1 MIKGHCQSGDIQ
13 TAFTL
18 LGQMKLTTNL
28 KPDEIMYNSLLD
40 GCAQHSL
47 TDEGLR
53 LLEEMQSEGVQPSN
67 FTLSVLVKLMNRAR
81 KLDQAFCLVRDIS
94 EKYNFKP
101 NVHVYTNLIQA
112 CTSSRQLT
120 RAMETLE
127 TMLKNNVYPESRTYV
142 LLVRASLSS
151 HNAEQAVALLRGA
164 LGLSGAHHIVS
175 QAWCH
180 NLDNALVNETLNALV
195 DRGFTQAFA
204 VPLLN
209 DIKSSKLR
217 VNVDAYTHKRVMSS
231 GAGDEKGWSPSTAK
245 GKGRGMHNS
254 R

>member
-13 TAFTL
+13 TAFSL

-53 LLEEMQSEGVQPSN
+53 LLEEMQAEGVQPSN
-67 FTLSVLVKLMNRAR
+67 FTLSALVQLMHRAR
-81 KLDQAFCLVRDIS
+81 KLDQAFCLVQDLS
-94 EKYNFKP
+94 QKYNFKP

-127 TMLKNNVYPESRTYV
+127 TMLKNNVYPESRTYM

-164 LGLSGAHHIVS
+164 LGLPGSHHIVS
-175 QAWCH
+175 QARCF

-209 DIKSSKLR
+209 DIKSSKQR
-217 VNVDAYTHKRVMSS
+217 VNVDAYTQRRVTSS
-231 GAGDEKGWSPSTAK
+231 GTGEDKVLNAGTAK
-245 GKGRGMHNS
+245 GKGRGFHNS